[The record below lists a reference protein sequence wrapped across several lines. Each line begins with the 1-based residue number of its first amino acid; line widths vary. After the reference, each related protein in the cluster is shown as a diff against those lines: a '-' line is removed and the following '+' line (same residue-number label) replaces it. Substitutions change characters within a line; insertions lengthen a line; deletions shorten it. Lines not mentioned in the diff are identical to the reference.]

1 MKKIII
7 TEEQYEKVFVKEQF
21 NIPLNLPGVPSV
33 GDIFSGIIDYFVDDV
48 DIIPDEG
55 LNPALPWF
63 NNNYVDDTY
72 TDAQFMGLGYE
83 GAMDILLNPN
93 TIYKDLKS
101 FYNNVVNTYPQA
113 LEDLINDILIL
124 SKEVYELTIGKLK
137 ELWDNCDYHCWL
149 DIASIAVLLIPP
161 PVGIIASGVIDVVNA
176 GMYLFADEDSPAW
189 GNAFITLLGV
199 IPVAK
204 PLKMLKSKVV
214 MKPVIELSQEL
225 GKAVYKYGKNLPDG
239 VYKEIIEKVFK
250 GKSEKQ
256 IKNIG
261 LEMNR
266 LSKGLDSQGM
276 KALENSLKQYK
287 ELSKFNQN
295 LLKDKV
301 FTNKDF
307 QEILIRNSG
316 DAMKSIK
323 EFRKGPYWKA
333 AKLDA
338 VFQGSLFIALYVYAE
353 EIGEYVLGP
362 IVAGGAE
369 ALYQTTGFD
378 YFCQHPE
385 DTERWAKWNT
395 KYEKNCPSASEVGN
409 ITQDI
414 KKLQNKRE
422 GLQLS
427 NAPHL
432 KKLEKEAETRNYFLM
447 NIYESYKNVIKLIK
461 PYKNKIELGP
471 QINEAYVTTISIV
484 ERVGVDTS
492 VFRQL
497 SEIWDKF
504 YKSEKFW
511 LENPNADESNY
522 STYFIQQ
529 LTFGMLSLQGEL
541 NKFKRKPIMPAEDRV
556 IKVTLGEDY
565 DKEKLQEELKSVIDM
580 EELPNELNEELYRIK
595 SMFTDERLYG
605 NLIKEACDDC
615 SDAINFITSN
625 TDCQAAVKQQTWAS
639 GTQPTKQNECLAPGY
654 SLRSVYEKYRDQS
667 GLKISVNPG
676 ANGCTLKIVPSGGV
690 TRGKF
695 RNISL
700 FEKGSNL
707 RFVAYYMLN
716 DNTATR
722 ATNDAPLGAG
732 DVIETTLWSATNGA
746 GKTKK
751 AAFRAEAPYDWADIG
766 TTLATHATDIINT
779 TKSPKY
785 NTNEY
790 DYIGVNL
797 SYVRISGRWSYNGA
811 DKTVTLVPDPN
822 GTGLVD
828 RYISEDQSKIDPIVN
843 IEYHKHGF
851 NIDSTIDLSG
861 DMWNVGGAAGTVT
874 QFLTG
879 KFTGIESGKDITL
892 HDFIKNAMKINIT

>member
-33 GDIFSGIIDYFVDDV
+33 GDIFSGIIDYFVDDAIDNS
-48 DIIPDEG
+48 DIG
-55 LNPALPWF
+55 LRYDPFPFRDDYIN
-63 NNNYVDDTY
+63 DTY
-72 TDAQFMGLGYE
+72 TDAQFMGLGYD

-93 TIYKDLKS
+93 TAYKNIKS
-101 FYNNVVNTYPQA
+101 FFNNVVNTYPQA
-113 LEDLINDILIL
+113 LEDLVNDILIL
-124 SKEVYELTIGKLK
+124 SQEVYELTIGKLK

-161 PVGIIASGVIDVVNA
+161 PVGIIASGAIDVVNA

-204 PLKMLKSKVV
+204 PLKMLKSKAV

-256 IKNIG
+256 IKKIG

-287 ELSKFNQN
+287 GLSKFNQN

-307 QEILIRNSG
+307 QELLIKNSG
-316 DAMKSIK
+316 DVAKSIK

-333 AKLDA
+333 SKLDA
-338 VFQGSLFIALYVYAE
+338 VFQGSLFLALYVYAE

-378 YFCQHPE
+378 YFCRHPE

-395 KYEKNCPSASEVGN
+395 KYEKNCPSTSEVGN

-414 KKLQNKRE
+414 EKLQNKRE
-422 GLQLS
+422 ELQLS

-432 KKLEKEAETRNYFLM
+432 KKLEKETKTRNHFLM
-447 NIYESYKNVIKLIK
+447 NIYESYTNVIKLIK
-461 PYKNKIELGP
+461 PYKNKIELGQ
-471 QINEAYVTTISIV
+471 QINEAYGTTAQIV

-497 SEIWDKF
+497 SEIWDRF

-522 STYFIQQ
+522 STRALQQ
-529 LTFGMLSLQGEL
+529 LTFGMLSLQSEL
-541 NKFKRKPIMPAEDRV
+541 NRFKKKPIMPAEERV

-565 DKEKLQEELKSVIDM
+565 DKEKLQEELKATINM
-580 EELPNELNEELYRIK
+580 EELPDELHEELKRIK
-595 SMFTDERLYG
+595 SMFSEERLYG
-605 NLIKEACDDC
+605 NLITEACTDC
-615 SDAINFITSN
+615 SDAINFIAGDTV
-625 TDCQAAVKQQTWAS
+625 CQDSVKQAS
-639 GTQPTKQNECLAPGY
+639 WYSGDQPTKQNECLSPGY
-654 SLRSVYEKYRDQS
+654 KMKTVYEKYRDQGGVKES
-667 GLKISVNPG
+667 AYKGK
-676 ANGCTLKIVPSGGV
+676 NGCTLKMISSAGHSQGS
-690 TRGKF
+690 F

-700 FEKGSNL
+700 FEKGASL
-707 RFVAYYMLN
+707 RFIAYYYLN
-716 DNTATR
+716 DNTGSRGSVTSA
-722 ATNDAPLGAG
+722 ALAAG
-732 DVIETTLWSATNGA
+732 DTVAFELMSVVNSG
-746 GKTKK
+746 GKNKK
-751 AAFRAEAPYDWADIG
+751 AIMRAEAPYDFAAIG
-766 TTLATHATDIINT
+766 GMYRDVLSDLAPPY
-779 TKSPKY
+779 SPKHM
-785 NTNEY
+785 E
-790 DYIGVNL
+790 DQWEYIGVDL
-797 SYVRISGRWSYNGA
+797 SYVRISGTWAIDGDGNTILTPGA
-811 DKTVTLVPDPN
+811 G

-828 RYISEDQSKIDPIVN
+828 KYITKKFTKLDPIITIKYNKHGIN
-843 IEYHKHGF
+843 IEKE
-851 NIDSTIDLSG
+851 IDMTG
-861 DMWNVGGAAGTVT
+861 DMWNVDGTPGTVT
-874 QFLTG
+874 QFLSW
-879 KFTGIESGKDITL
+879 KFSGLAAGLDITL
-892 HDFIKNAMKINIT
+892 DDFLKGPMGINIT